1 MRIWKLTPTNV
12 AAPVWKIWS
21 PEPIIVRAE
30 DESEAKKLAQLETL
44 KYLPVLSGRQLAIN
58 PWSGYKKIEDPESP
72 IACEDITEQTNEY
85 TVNGAAK
92 VLHHGEKY

>member
-44 KYLPVLSGRQLAIN
+44 KYLLMIGSRNA
-58 PWSGYKKIEDPESP
+58 KAKILY
-72 IACEDITEQTNEY
+72 A
-85 TVNGAAK
+85 
-92 VLHHGEKY
+92 HHDVVRFF